1 MAHRIVT
8 TSPPCFLLR
17 TWKPSTEKKKR
28 KKGAVV
34 ERWLAYPP
42 CKLTK
47 VAPENWWLEHY
58 FHFGRAPFSGATFV
72 SGRVNV
78 AFDEMRSGLE
88 ESDVQMKKRHLLWGG
103 CRKKHLLTFWFG
115 EVASSLK
122 CWSPR
127 FDNDFP
133 STNRHPLPPE
143 AFAELYF
150 GTPTTADESAGE
162 SDGIAI
168 CSFFCGF
175 WFKNEG
181 FKIRFYKNTFILLG
195 NVGMFFL
202 LGD

>member
-1 MAHRIVT
+1 MVGRR
-8 TSPPCFLLR
+8 F
-17 TWKPSTEKKKR
+17 
-28 KKGAVV
+28 
-34 ERWLAYPP
+34 
-42 CKLTK
+42 
-47 VAPENWWLEHY
+47 
-58 FHFGRAPFSGATFV
+58 FHFGRGPIFRGHICF
-72 SGRVNV
+72 GEGKCGIW
-78 AFDEMRSGLE
+78 DEMRSGLE
-88 ESDVQMKKRHLLWGG
+88 ESYVQMKKRHLLWGG

>member
-1 MAHRIVT
+1 MVGRR
-8 TSPPCFLLR
+8 F
-17 TWKPSTEKKKR
+17 
-28 KKGAVV
+28 
-34 ERWLAYPP
+34 
-42 CKLTK
+42 
-47 VAPENWWLEHY
+47 
-58 FHFGRAPFSGATFV
+58 FHFGRGPIFRGHIFF
-72 SGRVNV
+72 GEGKCGIWWER
-78 AFDEMRSGLE
+78 RSGLE
-88 ESDVQMKKRHLLWGG
+88 ESYVQMKKRHLLWGG

-181 FKIRFYKNTFILLG
+181 FKIRFYKNTLILYIRKCWDVFF
-195 NVGMFFL
+195 VGGL
-202 LGD
+202 TPL